1 MVYCCVCGLA
11 LVGIHYPET
20 FDLDDEE
27 ITQLYDEEKLPATQ
41 LEVCNKSEIL
51 AWLAALKSPMPI

>member
-11 LVGIHYPET
+11 LVGIYYPET

-27 ITQLYDEEKLPATQ
+27 VAQLYDEEKLPATQ
-41 LEVCNKSEIL
+41 LEVRTASVIL
-51 AWLAALKSPMPI
+51 APTGGAEVLV